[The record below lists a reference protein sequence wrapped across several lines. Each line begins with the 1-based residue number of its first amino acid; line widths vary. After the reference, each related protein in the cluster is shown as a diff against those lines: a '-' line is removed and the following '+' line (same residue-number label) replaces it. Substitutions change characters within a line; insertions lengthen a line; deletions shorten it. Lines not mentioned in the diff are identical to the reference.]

1 MHTYYVGAASA
12 ALVLSILLSSR
23 PALPEEAP
31 TRSLVLEE
39 AIGLAREHSPLLE
52 AARARIG
59 EAEGDLAQAS
69 ILLIRN
75 PRLSLSAGPRFLS
88 GPGGG
93 SEIDAE
99 VGLQQ
104 RLEIGGQRRH
114 RVERATA
121 LQSASQA
128 QSADVDRVV
137 TQSVAL
143 VFFEVLG
150 AANEL
155 ELTEENA
162 KLAERLYEIAR
173 SRVSSGASAPL
184 EENTARIRRADATR
198 KLVQAEARLRS
209 AEFRL
214 ATTLGLSS
222 AVAVHARGDL
232 PESAS
237 LPPLGELLAVA
248 SENHPRLLAARS
260 SVDASQSDA
269 ALADA
274 EAWPDLTLGASYS
287 RDERDDVVMGGV
299 TIPIPVFNRNQG
311 DRVRAKAAVRRT
323 AALARSIGLEIESE
337 IRRSYANYEAALRSL
352 EAFDADVL
360 RSQDE
365 NLELIEAM
373 FQAGKIRY
381 VDVVLLQREVI
392 EGRLGYLN
400 ARLELARAEV
410 ATRSAAGIALTQNF
424 RGNQP

>member
-1 MHTYYVGAASA
+1 MHTHHLGVARA
-12 ALVLSILLSSR
+12 ALVLSLFLATL
-23 PALPEEAP
+23 PALADDAP
-31 TRSLVLEE
+31 GRSLALGE

-59 EAEGDLAQAS
+59 EAEGDLTQAS
-69 ILLIRN
+69 ILLVRN

-93 SEIDAE
+93 SELDAQ

-114 RVERATA
+114 RVERAKA

-128 QSADVDRVV
+128 QAADVDRVV

-162 KLAERLYEIAR
+162 KLAESLYEIAR
-173 SRVSSGASAPL
+173 SRVSAGAAAPL

-198 KLVQAEARLRS
+198 LLVQAEARLQS

-222 AVAVHARGDL
+222 AETVHAQGEL

-237 LPPLGELLAVA
+237 LPPLGRLLAAA

-260 SVDASQSDA
+260 TVDASQSDS

-287 RDERDDVVMGGV
+287 REERDDVVMGGV

-311 DRVRAKAAVRRT
+311 ERVRAKAAARRT
-323 AALARSIGLEIESE
+323 AAVARSLQLEIESE
-337 IRRSYANYEAALRSL
+337 IRRSYANYEAATRSL
-352 EAFDADVL
+352 AAFDADVL

-381 VDVVLLQREVI
+381 VDVILLQREVI

>member
-1 MHTYYVGAASA
+1 MHTHHLGVARA
-12 ALVLSILLSSR
+12 ALVLSLFLSTP
-23 PALPEEAP
+23 PALADDAP
-31 TRSLVLEE
+31 GRSLALGE
-39 AIGLAREHSPLLE
+39 AIALAREHSPLLE

-59 EAEGDLAQAS
+59 EAEGDLTQAS
-69 ILLIRN
+69 ILLVRN

-93 SEIDAE
+93 SELDAQ

-114 RVERATA
+114 RVERAKA

-128 QSADVDRVV
+128 QAADVDRVV

-162 KLAERLYEIAR
+162 KLAESLYEIAR
-173 SRVSSGASAPL
+173 SRVSAGAAAPL

-198 KLVQAEARLRS
+198 MLVQAEARLRS

-222 AVAVHARGDL
+222 AETVHAQGEL

-237 LPPLGELLAVA
+237 LPPLGRLLAAA

-260 SVDASQSDA
+260 TVDASQSDS

-287 RDERDDVVMGGV
+287 REERDDVVMGGV

-311 DRVRAKAAVRRT
+311 ERVRAKAAARRT
-323 AALARSIGLEIESE
+323 AAVARSLQLEIESE
-337 IRRSYANYEAALRSL
+337 IRRSYANYEAATRSL
-352 EAFDADVL
+352 ASFDADVL

-381 VDVVLLQREVI
+381 VDVILLQREVI

>member
-1 MHTYYVGAASA
+1 MHTHHLGVARA
-12 ALVLSILLSSR
+12 ALVLSLFLSTL
-23 PALPEEAP
+23 PALADDAP
-31 TRSLVLEE
+31 GRSLALGE
-39 AIGLAREHSPLLE
+39 AIGLAREHNPLLE

-59 EAEGDLAQAS
+59 EAEGDLTQAS
-69 ILLIRN
+69 VLLVRN

-93 SEIDAE
+93 SELDAQ

-114 RVERATA
+114 RVERAKA

-128 QSADVDRVV
+128 QAADVDRVV

-155 ELTEENA
+155 ELVEENA
-162 KLAERLYEIAR
+162 KLAESLYEIAR
-173 SRVSSGASAPL
+173 SRVSAGAAAPL

-198 KLVQAEARLRS
+198 MLVQAEARLRS

-222 AVAVHARGDL
+222 AETVHAQGEL

-237 LPPLGELLAVA
+237 LPPLGELLAAA

-260 SVDASQSDA
+260 TVDASQSDS

-287 RDERDDVVMGGV
+287 REERDDVVMGGV

-311 DRVRAKAAVRRT
+311 ERVRAKAAARRT
-323 AALARSIGLEIESE
+323 AALARSLQLEIESE
-337 IRRSYANYEAALRSL
+337 IRRSYANYEAATRSL
-352 EAFDADVL
+352 AAFDADVL

-365 NLELIEAM
+365 NLDLIEAM

-381 VDVVLLQREVI
+381 VDVILLQREVI

>member
-1 MHTYYVGAASA
+1 MHTHHLGVARA
-12 ALVLSILLSSR
+12 ALVLSLFLSTL
-23 PALPEEAP
+23 PALADDAP
-31 TRSLVLEE
+31 GRSLALGE

-59 EAEGDLAQAS
+59 EAEGDLTQAS
-69 ILLIRN
+69 ILLVRN

-93 SEIDAE
+93 SELDAQ

-114 RVERATA
+114 RVERAKA

-128 QSADVDRVV
+128 QAADVDRVV

-162 KLAERLYEIAR
+162 KLAESLYEIAR
-173 SRVSSGASAPL
+173 SRVSAGAAAPL

-198 KLVQAEARLRS
+198 MLVQAEARLRS

-222 AVAVHARGDL
+222 AVTVHAQGEL

-237 LPPLGELLAVA
+237 LPPLGELLAAA
-248 SENHPRLLAARS
+248 SDKHPRLLAARS
-260 SVDASQSDA
+260 TVDASQSDS

-287 RDERDDVVMGGV
+287 REERDDVVMGGV

-311 DRVRAKAAVRRT
+311 ERVRAKAAARRT
-323 AALARSIGLEIESE
+323 AAVARSLQLEIESE
-337 IRRSYANYEAALRSL
+337 IRRSYANYEAATRSL
-352 EAFDADVL
+352 AAFDADVL

-381 VDVVLLQREVI
+381 VDVILLQREVI

-424 RGNQP
+424 RGNQR

>member
-1 MHTYYVGAASA
+1 MHTHYLGVARA
-12 ALVLSILLSSR
+12 ALVLSILLSSL
-23 PALPEEAP
+23 PALPEEGP
-31 TRSLVLEE
+31 RRSLALEE

-69 ILLIRN
+69 ILLVRN

-93 SEIDAE
+93 SELDVE

-104 RLEIGGQRRH
+104 RLEVGGQRRH
-114 RVERATA
+114 RVKRAEA
-121 LQSASQA
+121 LQSASEAQA
-128 QSADVDRVV
+128 ADVDRVV

-155 ELTEENA
+155 QLTDENA
-162 KLAERLYEIAR
+162 KLAESLYEIAR
-173 SRVSSGASAPL
+173 SRVSAGAAAPL

-198 KLVQAEARLRS
+198 KLVQADAKLSR

-214 ATTLGLSS
+214 AATLGLGS
-222 AVAVHARGDL
+222 AVAVHAQGDL

-237 LPPLGELLAVA
+237 LPPLDELLAAA

-260 SVDASQSDA
+260 SVVASQSDA
-269 ALADA
+269 TLADA
-274 EAWPDLTLGASYS
+274 EAWPDLSLGASYS
-287 RDERDDVVMGGV
+287 RDERDDVVMGGI

-311 DRVRAKAAVRRT
+311 ERVRAKAVVRRT
-323 AALARSIGLEIESE
+323 AAVARSLELEIESE
-337 IRRSYANYEAALRSL
+337 IRRNYADYEAATHSL

-360 RSQDE
+360 RSQEE

-381 VDVVLLQREVI
+381 FDVVLLQREVI

-410 ATRSAAGIALTQNF
+410 ATRSAAGIALIQNF